1 MQGDGA
7 GPEVVTRSCC
17 VWSPGWPVTAA
28 RRRDPGLRGVAV
40 VVRERAGGRDAVRA
54 ASAEARA
61 EGVVG
66 GMRRREAEARCPGL
80 VVVDADP
87 HGEAAEFEA
96 VVRAVE
102 GFTPRVEIVRPG
114 LLTFATRGP
123 SRYFGGDR
131 ALAEMV
137 HAAVHAAVSAVAA
150 APVRVGVADGRFAA
164 QLAARNAR
172 PEASGLPAAL
182 VVAPGGSASFV
193 APFPVVVLGAP
204 ATADLLE
211 RLGLPTVGD
220 FAALPPGAVAERF
233 GPEGHRLHCLARG
246 LDDASLALTEPP
258 PDLVEQIELDPPA
271 TRVDTAAFAAK
282 ALADRLLARLG
293 ERGLVCTRVMVEA
306 ETEHGERLARCW
318 RHEGAFTAAALAERV
333 RWQLDGWFAARSGD
347 GDVAALGDPRARQD
361 AAVIADAAL
370 TSAIG
375 LLRIVPDEV
384 LPADGRQLGFW
395 GGDQV
400 VHDRAD
406 RVLAR
411 VQGMLGHD
419 AVVTAVPQ
427 GGRTPGERVRWV
439 PWGEPREP
447 VLPLSVGGE
456 RPGWPGAVPRP
467 SPARVFEPP
476 LPADLLD
483 SAGGPVVVTG
493 RGEASAPPAFLRAGV
508 LPGGGGEVRGWAG
521 PWPHDVRWWDPAGRR
536 RRVLWQV
543 VVDAGSRGEIACL
556 ISVEAGRAGV
566 EALYD

>member
-1 MQGDGA
+1 M
-7 GPEVVTRSCC
+7 PSRV
-17 VWSPGWPVTAA
+17 
-28 RRRDPGLRGVAV
+28 
-40 VVRERAGGRDAVRA
+40 
-54 ASAEARA
+54 
-61 EGVVG
+61 
-66 GMRRREAEARCPGL
+66 
-80 VVVDADP
+80 
-87 HGEAAEFEA
+87 H
-96 VVRAVE
+96 
-102 GFTPRVEIVRPG
+102 PRVEIVRPG

-427 GGRTPGERVRWV
+427 GAARRGERAVGAMGRAAGAGA
-439 PWGEPREP
+439 PALRRWGEAR
-447 VLPLSVGGE
+447 LA
-456 RPGWPGAVPRP
+456 RCGAAAVAG
-467 SPARVFEPP
+467 AR
-476 LPADLLD
+476 
-483 SAGGPVVVTG
+483 
-493 RGEASAPPAFLRAGV
+493 LRAAAARRSPRLGRWARGRDGPRRGV
-508 LPGGGGEVRGWAG
+508 GATGVPTSRRAPRRWGEVRGWAG